1 MVTKVTK
8 LSKYSNKLFLV
19 LSLYFLYFIW
29 TEFYLKNIRLSLII
43 SLPLTL
49 ITLITFI
56 PFKIMIDNKRE
67 TKNKLKQ
74 TKDDLIL
81 QLTVGKEDIVEQ
93 YLLNLFELNGYKK
106 LSDNHYVENNS
117 EIIFSFSTETM
128 DQDTINSLIRKR
140 TTDRLYIF
148 CIKQNIK
155 YLASF
160 TPSSLRN
167 RYILFLLL

>member
-1 MVTKVTK
+1 MDAVKEYNYV
-8 LSKYSNKLFLV
+8 LSKIKDDKDILYS
-19 LSLYFLYFIW
+19 LSVQHYGAP
-29 TEFYLKNIRLSLII
+29 LIVNRA
-43 SLPLTL
+43 L
-49 ITLITFI
+49 
-56 PFKIMIDNKRE
+56 
-67 TKNKLKQ
+67 NKLKQ

-106 LSDNHYVENNS
+106 LSDNHYIENNS

-148 CIKQNIK
+148 CIKQ
-155 YLASF
+155 
-160 TPSSLRN
+160 
-167 RYILFLLL
+167 RYISIESFFLFFII